1 MNIVLVGAR
10 ERRETDEDKKQ
21 VEEILVSLRKQ
32 HGSRL
37 HIVSAGCDKGVGRIV
52 RDFCMAQK
60 ITFVEVRMKLEGE
73 NIPRAFFAHMFL
85 ARNISLLE
93 VGDEYYV
100 FKGPNENGIIE
111 AIIEPAQ
118 KRVGDTR
125 VHVFELANV

>member
-1 MNIVLVGAR
+1 MNIVIVGAR
-10 ERRETDEDKKQ
+10 ERRETEEDKKQ
-21 VEEILVSLRKQ
+21 VEGILEDLRKQ
-32 HGSRL
+32 QGTRL
-37 HIVSAGCDKGVGRIV
+37 HIVSAGCDKGVGKLV
-52 RDFCMAQK
+52 REFCMASK
-60 ITFVEVRMKLEGE
+60 ITSVEVRMKLEGE

-118 KRVGDTR
+118 KRVGQSR
-125 VHVFELANV
+125 VKVFELEN